1 MRISNRQINVQQV
14 RHYSKILFVC
24 ICHQLQSCMCIL
36 GQSVLQTGPDSLVH
50 GGSSFCLLAD
60 PIVTY
65 ISGTD
70 IADIVVPAEDIQD
83 AETKILIDQVITRY
97 VAV

>member
-1 MRISNRQINVQQV
+1 M
-14 RHYSKILFVC
+14 
-24 ICHQLQSCMCIL
+24 
-36 GQSVLQTGPDSLVH
+36 SLVH

-70 IADIVVPAEDIQD
+70 IADIVVPAEDMQD
-83 AETKILIDQVITRY
+83 AETKILIDQVITR
-97 VAV
+97 